1 MIPPAL
7 MDRWQRTGLKRRRK
21 GYQPPREAQLA
32 FIDSLNPSKKDQVPG
47 RQHPWGLDVESMNRQ
62 MRNAMG
68 GGISQQ
74 PLTSGYCQVMGY
86 QPQEPGWITIYGSG
100 SGTITTS
107 GTTDA
112 STSITVPYTWV
123 NDNTVTIGTT
133 SSIGNITVPSGSSFH
148 IAPVATGDELWVNG
162 DVLTQP
168 GDPMP
173 TGIQPF
179 TQIHWDEKA
188 WRREQRRQELR
199 AQITGGEP
207 RNHRGALA
215 RANHNPADFT
225 HVTQPEMVALQ
236 MMKSML
242 SEEDWKRYL
251 KYGFVVVHGK
261 SGLYY
266 QVVRNQDHVRVYRQ
280 GKKIAEL
287 CIYVP
292 GVPPTDQVVA
302 KKVMLECSE
311 MDVWHKANIR
321 QHEWT
326 AKYRPT
332 EEELVK
338 LAA

>member
-47 RQHPWGLDVESMNRQ
+47 RQHPWGLDVESIDRQ
-62 MRNAMG
+62 MRAASG
-68 GGISQQ
+68 PTISGL
-74 PLTSGYCQVMGY
+74 PLTSGYCQVVGQGFE
-86 QPQEPGWITIYGSG
+86 QPTGWVTLYDTSIS
-100 SGTITTS
+100 SGTTTS
-107 GTTDA
+107 GTDA
-112 STSITVPYTWV
+112 ITLPFQQF
-123 NDNTVTIGTT
+123 DSNTITIGTT
-133 SSIGNITVPSGSSFH
+133 SSIGNITVPSGSSFY
-148 IAPVATGDELWVNG
+148 IANVDTNDE
-162 DVLTQP
+162 T
-168 GDPMP
+168 
-173 TGIQPF
+173 
-179 TQIHWDEKA
+179 WDEKV
-188 WRREQRRQELR
+188 WRREQRRRQIR
-199 AQITGGEP
+199 KQITGGEP
-207 RNHRGALA
+207 RNHHGALA

-242 SEEDWKRYL
+242 NEEEWKRYL

-311 MDVWHKANIR
+311 MDVWHKANIW

>member
-7 MDRWQRTGLKRRRK
+7 MDRWQRTGLKRQRR
-21 GYQPPREAQLA
+21 GYLPPRKAKLD

-47 RQHPWGLDVESMNRQ
+47 RQHPWGLDVESMDRQ
-62 MRNAMG
+62 MRAAMG

-74 PLTSGYCQVMGY
+74 PLTSGYLQTIDPY
-86 QPQEPGWITIYGSG
+86 QPTEPGWITIYGSD
-100 SGTITTS
+100 SS
-107 GTTDA
+107 GTTTDA
-112 STSITVPYTWV
+112 TNASITVPYTWA
-123 NDNTVTIGTT
+123 DANTVTIGTT

-148 IAPVATGDELWVNG
+148 ISAVDVSDETWING

-179 TQIHWDEKA
+179 THIQWDEKA
-188 WRREQRRQELR
+188 WRREQHRQKLR
-199 AQITGGEP
+199 AQITGGEH

-215 RANHNPADFT
+215 RANHKPADFT

-236 MMKSML
+236 LMKSML
-242 SEEDWKRYL
+242 SKEDWKRYL
-251 KYGFVVVHGK
+251 RYGFVVIHGA

-266 QVVRNQDHVRVYRQ
+266 QVVRNQDHVRVYRR

-302 KKVMLECSE
+302 KKIMLECSE

-321 QHEWT
+321 QHRAWT
-326 AKYRPT
+326 ARYRPT